1 MSARLPIVAL
11 AVVGVLACALPAPAT
26 MAADEAESLPHPPAV
41 PGGDS
46 GWFLPLPQD
55 GPVLYRGMVNFDEA
69 GMGSGAMLY
78 PAPNI
83 GGFLAAILT
92 HGLLIE
98 SAKKGQKDALQVS
111 ADKVLL
117 PYKDVLDKFN
127 HRDLMERSLAKTSLG
142 ASGRLVDASGEPG
155 SGTRVEIAPGF
166 SLTQDQTAI
175 VLDSAIVI
183 AKPGTTSDTAY
194 RNTIRVVSS
203 GVSTGDPVVFW
214 TANDGAKLKE
224 ESARLVAEALDLAFN
239 DASAG
244 IEKEPAPYRTVRY
257 RQGSTE
263 KMERAQ
269 VLSDRCGRLAIRTLR
284 GFLMSVPAS
293 RTSAGAGTD
302 TCGPGALVRSN

>member
-1 MSARLPIVAL
+1 VAAPAAATGGEAKWFLRLP
-11 AVVGVLACALPAPAT
+11 P
-26 MAADEAESLPHPPAV
+26 
-41 PGGDS
+41 
-46 GWFLPLPQD
+46 D
-55 GPVLYRGMVNFDEA
+55 GPVLYHGLANYDDA
-69 GMGSGAMLY
+69 GMGSSAMLY

-92 HGLLIE
+92 HGVLIE
-98 SAKKGQKDALQVS
+98 SAKTGQKDALQAS

-117 PYKDVLDKFN
+117 PYKDVLGKFN
-127 HRDLMERSLAKTSLG
+127 YRDLMERSLARTSVG
-142 ASGRLVDASGEPG
+142 SSGKLVDASGEPG
-155 SGTRVEIAPGF
+155 SGARVEIAPGF

-183 AKPGTTSDTAY
+183 AKPGTTPDTAY

-203 GVSTGDPVVFW
+203 SVSTGDPVAFW
-214 TANDGAKLKE
+214 TANGGAKLKE

-244 IEKEPAPYRTVRY
+244 SEKDSAPYRTVRY

-269 VLSDRCGRLAIRTLR
+269 VLIDRCGRLAMRTLR
-284 GFLMSVPAS
+284 GFLMSVPAP
-293 RTSAGAGTD
+293 RTQAGARTD
-302 TCGPGALVRSN
+302 TCGPGSLVRSN